1 MNLPDIDFTHI
12 QNIILT
18 ALTDIG
24 LKIVA
29 AILFWFIGRALIR
42 FTVKLVRAWMEKRVL
57 DPTVENY
64 LSAAISVILN
74 ILLVIGILGNFGL
87 QTTSFAALFATL
99 GITIGAAW
107 AGLLANLAAGIF
119 LIVLRP
125 FKVGDYVI
133 AGGTNG
139 NVSHIGLFSTTII
152 TSDNVATII
161 GNNKIFGDTIQNFSS
176 NSYRRLNLKVQLT
189 SGVDHQAAI
198 TLLREKVAAIPGV
211 LSNPAVVIDIGDLN
225 LVGPVL
231 VVRPCCSAFDYTP
244 VHFATNKVILE
255 TLESAGFAPK
265 MSGQNF
271 LINQSI

>member
-1 MNLPDIDFTHI
+1 MTLPEIDFTRI
-12 QNIILT
+12 QNIILS
-18 ALTDIG
+18 AVTDIG
-24 LKIVA
+24 LKIIA
-29 AILFWFIGRALIR
+29 ALLIWFIGRALIQ
-42 FTVKLVRAWMEKRVL
+42 FTIKLVRAWMEKRVL
-57 DPTVENY
+57 DPTLENY
-64 LSAAISVILN
+64 VVAAIAVTLN
-74 ILLVIGILGNFGL
+74 ILLIIGILGNFGL

-125 FKVGDYVI
+125 FKVGDFVI
-133 AGGTNG
+133 AGGING
-139 NVSHIGLFSTTII
+139 NITHIGLFSTTIT
-152 TSDNVATII
+152 TSDNVATLV

-176 NSYRRLNLKVQLT
+176 NSYRRLNLRVQLT
-189 SGVDHQAAI
+189 SGVDYQAAI
-198 TLLREKVAAIPGV
+198 ALLREKVAAIPGV

-255 TLESAGFAPK
+255 TLETAGFAPK
-265 MSGQNF
+265 MTGQNL
-271 LINQSI
+271 LINQ

>member
-1 MNLPDIDFTHI
+1 MNLPDIDFAGI

-57 DPTVENY
+57 DPTVESY
-64 LSAAISVILN
+64 VSAAIAVTLN
-74 ILLVIGILGNFGL
+74 ILLIIGILGNFGL

-133 AGGTNG
+133 AGGING
-139 NVSHIGLFSTTII
+139 NITYIGLFSTTIT

-189 SGVDHQAAI
+189 SGVDYQAAI
-198 TLLREKVAAIPGV
+198 ALLREKVAAIPGV
-211 LSNPAVVIDIGDLN
+211 LPNPAVVIDIGDLN

-231 VVRPCCSAFDYTP
+231 VVRPCCSAADYTP

-255 TLESAGFAPK
+255 TLETAGFTPK

-271 LINQSI
+271 LINQ

>member
-1 MNLPDIDFTHI
+1 VT
-12 QNIILT
+12 
-18 ALTDIG
+18 
-24 LKIVA
+24 
-29 AILFWFIGRALIR
+29 
-42 FTVKLVRAWMEKRVL
+42 
-57 DPTVENY
+57 
-64 LSAAISVILN
+64 LN
-74 ILLVIGILGNFGL
+74 ILLIIGILGNFGL

-133 AGGTNG
+133 AGGING
-139 NVSHIGLFSTTII
+139 NITYIGLFSTTIT

-189 SGVDHQAAI
+189 SGVDYQAAI
-198 TLLREKVAAIPGV
+198 ALLREKVAAIPGV
-211 LSNPAVVIDIGDLN
+211 LPNPAVVIDIGDLN

-231 VVRPCCSAFDYTP
+231 VVRPCCSAADYTP

-255 TLESAGFAPK
+255 TLETAGFTPK

-271 LINQSI
+271 LINQ

>member
-1 MNLPDIDFTHI
+1 MTLPEIDFTRI
-12 QNIILT
+12 QNIILS
-18 ALTDIG
+18 AVTDIG
-24 LKIVA
+24 LKIIA
-29 AILFWFIGRALIR
+29 ALLIWFIGRALIQ
-42 FTVKLVRAWMEKRVL
+42 FTIKLVRAWMEKRVL
-57 DPTVENY
+57 DPTLENY
-64 LSAAISVILN
+64 VVAAIAVTLN
-74 ILLVIGILGNFGL
+74 ILLIIGILGNFGL

-125 FKVGDYVI
+125 FKVGDFVI
-133 AGGTNG
+133 AGGING
-139 NVSHIGLFSTTII
+139 NITQIGLFSTTIT
-152 TSDNVATII
+152 TSDNVATLV

-176 NSYRRLNLKVQLT
+176 NSYRRLNLRVQLT
-189 SGVDHQAAI
+189 SGVDYQAAI
-198 TLLREKVAAIPGV
+198 ALLREKVAAIPGV

-255 TLESAGFAPK
+255 TLETAGFAPK
-265 MSGQNF
+265 MTGQNL
-271 LINQSI
+271 LINQ

>member
-1 MNLPDIDFTHI
+1 MNLSEIDFTRM

-18 ALTDIG
+18 AVTDIG

-29 AILFWFIGRALIR
+29 AILFWFIGRALIQ
-42 FTVKLVRAWMEKRVL
+42 FTVKLVRAWMEKKVL

-64 LSAAISVILN
+64 VAAAISVIMN
-74 ILLVIGILGNFGL
+74 ILLIIGILGNFGL

-125 FKVGDYVI
+125 FKVGDYVV
-133 AGGTNG
+133 AGGING
-139 NVSHIGLFSTTII
+139 NITQIGLFSTTI
-152 TSDNVATII
+152 TTADNVATLI
-161 GNNKIFGDTIQNFSS
+161 GNNKIFSDTIQNFSS
-176 NSYRRLNLKVQLT
+176 NAYRRLHLKVQLT
-189 SGVDHQAAI
+189 SGVDYQAAM

-211 LSNPAVVIDIGDLN
+211 LANPAVVIDIGDLN

-244 VHFATNKVILE
+244 VYFATNRVILE
-255 TLESAGFAPK
+255 TLEAAGFAPK
-265 MSGQNF
+265 MTGQNL
-271 LINQSI
+271 LINQ

>member
-1 MNLPDIDFTHI
+1 MNLPDIDFAGI

-29 AILFWFIGRALIR
+29 AILFWLIGRALIR
-42 FTVKLVRAWMEKRVL
+42 FTVKLVSAWMEKRVL
-57 DPTVENY
+57 DPTVESY
-64 LSAAISVILN
+64 VSAAISVTLN
-74 ILLVIGILGNFGL
+74 ILLIIGILGNFGL

-133 AGGTNG
+133 AGGING
-139 NVSHIGLFSTTII
+139 NITYIGLFSTTIT

-189 SGVDHQAAI
+189 SGVDYQAAI
-198 TLLREKVAAIPGV
+198 ALLREKVAAIPGV
-211 LSNPAVVIDIGDLN
+211 LPNPAVVIDIGDLN

-231 VVRPCCSAFDYTP
+231 VVRPCCSAADYTP

-255 TLESAGFAPK
+255 TLETAGFTPK

-271 LINQSI
+271 LINQ

>member
-1 MNLPDIDFTHI
+1 MNLPEIDFASI

-24 LKIVA
+24 LKIIA
-29 AILFWFIGRALIR
+29 ALLIWFIGRALIQ
-42 FTVKLVRAWMEKRVL
+42 FTVKLVREWMAKRVL

-64 LSAAISVILN
+64 VASATAVILN
-74 ILLVIGILGNFGL
+74 ILLIIGILGNFGL

-125 FKVGDYVI
+125 FKVGDFVI
-133 AGGTNG
+133 AGGING
-139 NVSHIGLFSTTII
+139 NITQIGLFSTTIT
-152 TSDNVATII
+152 TSDNVANFV
-161 GNNKIFGDTIQNFSS
+161 GNSKIFGDTIQNFSS

-189 SGVDHQAAI
+189 SGVDYQAAI
-198 TLLREKVAAIPGV
+198 ALLREKVTAIPGV
-211 LSNPAVVIDIGDLN
+211 LPNPAVVIDIGDLN

-255 TLESAGFAPK
+255 TLEAAGFAPK
-265 MSGQNF
+265 MTGQNL
-271 LINQSI
+271 LINQ

>member
-1 MNLPDIDFTHI
+1 MNLPDIDFAGI

-42 FTVKLVRAWMEKRVL
+42 FTVKLVSAWMEKRVL
-57 DPTVENY
+57 DPTIESYV
-64 LSAAISVILN
+64 STAISVTLN
-74 ILLVIGILGNFGL
+74 ILLIIGILGNFGL

-133 AGGTNG
+133 AGGING
-139 NVSHIGLFSTTII
+139 NITYIGLFSTTIT

-176 NSYRRLNLKVQLT
+176 NSYRRLNHKVQPT
-189 SGVDHQAAI
+189 S
-198 TLLREKVAAIPGV
+198 
-211 LSNPAVVIDIGDLN
+211 
-225 LVGPVL
+225 
-231 VVRPCCSAFDYTP
+231 
-244 VHFATNKVILE
+244 
-255 TLESAGFAPK
+255 
-265 MSGQNF
+265 
-271 LINQSI
+271 

>member
-1 MNLPDIDFTHI
+1 MTLPEIDFTRI
-12 QNIILT
+12 QNIILS
-18 ALTDIG
+18 AVTDIG
-24 LKIVA
+24 LKIIA
-29 AILFWFIGRALIR
+29 ALLIWFIGRALIQ
-42 FTVKLVRAWMEKRVL
+42 FTIKLVRAWMEKRVL
-57 DPTVENY
+57 DPTLENY
-64 LSAAISVILN
+64 VVAAIAVTLN
-74 ILLVIGILGNFGL
+74 ILLIIGILGNFGL

-125 FKVGDYVI
+125 FKVGDFVI
-133 AGGTNG
+133 AGGING
-139 NVSHIGLFSTTII
+139 NITQIGLFSTTIT
-152 TSDNVATII
+152 TSDNVATLV

-176 NSYRRLNLKVQLT
+176 NSYRRLNLRVQLT
-189 SGVDHQAAI
+189 SGVDYQAAI
-198 TLLREKVAAIPGV
+198 ALLREKVSAIPGV

-255 TLESAGFAPK
+255 TLETAGFAPK
-265 MSGQNF
+265 MTGQNL
-271 LINQSI
+271 LINQ

>member
-1 MNLPDIDFTHI
+1 MNLPDIDFAGI
-12 QNIILT
+12 QNISLN

-29 AILFWFIGRALIR
+29 AILFWFIGRALIH

-64 LSAAISVILN
+64 VSAAISVTLN
-74 ILLVIGILGNFGL
+74 ILLIIGILGNFGL

-133 AGGTNG
+133 AGGING
-139 NVSHIGLFSTTII
+139 NISYIGLFSTTIT

-189 SGVDHQAAI
+189 SGVDYQAAI
-198 TLLREKVAAIPGV
+198 ALLREKVAAIPGV
-211 LSNPAVVIDIGDLN
+211 LPNPAVVIDIGDLN

-231 VVRPCCSAFDYTP
+231 VVRPCCSALDYTP

-255 TLESAGFAPK
+255 TLEKAGFTPK

-271 LINQSI
+271 LINQ

>member
-1 MNLPDIDFTHI
+1 MNLPEIDFASI

-24 LKIVA
+24 LKIIA
-29 AILFWFIGRALIR
+29 ALLIWFIGRALIQ
-42 FTVKLVRAWMEKRVL
+42 FTVKLVRAWMAKRVL

-64 LSAAISVILN
+64 VASATAVILN
-74 ILLVIGILGNFGL
+74 ILLIIGILGNFGL

-107 AGLLANLAAGIF
+107 AGLLSNLAAGIF

-125 FKVGDYVI
+125 FKVGDFVI
-133 AGGTNG
+133 AGGING
-139 NVSHIGLFSTTII
+139 NITQIGLFSTTIT
-152 TSDNVATII
+152 TSDNVANFV
-161 GNNKIFGDTIQNFSS
+161 GNSKIFGDTIQNFSS

-189 SGVDHQAAI
+189 SGVDYQAAI
-198 TLLREKVAAIPGV
+198 ALLREKVTAIPGV
-211 LSNPAVVIDIGDLN
+211 LPNPAVVIDIGDLN

-255 TLESAGFAPK
+255 TLEAAGFAPK
-265 MSGQNF
+265 MTGQNL
-271 LINQSI
+271 LINQ

>member
-1 MNLPDIDFTHI
+1 MNLPDIDFAGI

-42 FTVKLVRAWMEKRVL
+42 FTVKLVSAWMEKRVL
-57 DPTVENY
+57 DPTIESYV
-64 LSAAISVILN
+64 SAAISVTLN
-74 ILLVIGILGNFGL
+74 ILLIIGILGNFGL

-133 AGGTNG
+133 AGGING
-139 NVSHIGLFSTTII
+139 NITYIGLFSTTIT

-189 SGVDHQAAI
+189 SGVDYQAAI
-198 TLLREKVAAIPGV
+198 ALLREKVAAIPGV
-211 LSNPAVVIDIGDLN
+211 LPNPAVVIDIGDLN

-231 VVRPCCSAFDYTP
+231 VVRPCCSAADYTP

-255 TLESAGFAPK
+255 TLETAGFTPK

-271 LINQSI
+271 LINQ

>member
-1 MNLPDIDFTHI
+1 MNLPEIDFTRI

-42 FTVKLVRAWMEKRVL
+42 FTATLVRAWMEKRVL

-64 LSAAISVILN
+64 VSAAISVILN
-74 ILLVIGILGNFGL
+74 ILLIIGILGNFGL

-125 FKVGDYVI
+125 FKVGDFVI
-133 AGGTNG
+133 AGGING
-139 NVSHIGLFSTTII
+139 NITQIGLFSTTIT
-152 TSDNVATII
+152 TSDNVATLV

-189 SGVDHQAAI
+189 NGVDYHGAI
-198 TLLREKVAAIPGV
+198 ALLREKVAAIPGV
-211 LSNPAVVIDIGDLN
+211 LPNPAVVIDIGDLN

-231 VVRPCCSAFDYTP
+231 VVRPCCSANDYTP

-255 TLESAGFAPK
+255 TIETAGFAPK

-271 LINQSI
+271 LINQ

>member
-1 MNLPDIDFTHI
+1 MNLPDIDFAGI

-42 FTVKLVRAWMEKRVL
+42 FTVKLVSAWMEKRVL
-57 DPTVENY
+57 DPTVESY
-64 LSAAISVILN
+64 VSAAIAVTLN
-74 ILLVIGILGNFGL
+74 ILLIIGILGNFGL

-133 AGGTNG
+133 AGGING
-139 NVSHIGLFSTTII
+139 NITYIGLFSTTIT

-189 SGVDHQAAI
+189 SGVDYQAAI
-198 TLLREKVAAIPGV
+198 ALLREKVAAIPGV
-211 LSNPAVVIDIGDLN
+211 LPNPAVVIDIGDLN

-231 VVRPCCSAFDYTP
+231 VVRPCCSAADYTP

-255 TLESAGFAPK
+255 TLETAGFTPK
-265 MSGQNF
+265 ISGQNF
-271 LINQSI
+271 LINQ

>member
-1 MNLPDIDFTHI
+1 MNLPEIDFASI

-24 LKIVA
+24 LKIIA
-29 AILFWFIGRALIR
+29 ALLIWFIGRALIQ
-42 FTVKLVRAWMEKRVL
+42 FTVKLVRAWMAKRVL

-64 LSAAISVILN
+64 VASATAVILN
-74 ILLVIGILGNFGL
+74 ILLIIGILGNFGL

-125 FKVGDYVI
+125 FKVGDFVI
-133 AGGTNG
+133 AGGING
-139 NVSHIGLFSTTII
+139 NITQIGLFSTTIT
-152 TSDNVATII
+152 TSDNVANFV
-161 GNNKIFGDTIQNFSS
+161 GNSKIFGDTIQNFSS

-189 SGVDHQAAI
+189 SGVDYQAAI
-198 TLLREKVAAIPGV
+198 ALLREKVTAIPGV
-211 LSNPAVVIDIGDLN
+211 LPNPAVVIDIGDLN

-255 TLESAGFAPK
+255 TLEAAGFAPK
-265 MSGQNF
+265 MTGQNL
-271 LINQSI
+271 LINQ

>member
-1 MNLPDIDFTHI
+1 MNLPEIDFASI

-24 LKIVA
+24 LKIIA
-29 AILFWFIGRALIR
+29 ALLIWFIGRALIQ
-42 FTVKLVRAWMEKRVL
+42 FTVKLVRAWMTKRVL

-64 LSAAISVILN
+64 VASATAVILN
-74 ILLVIGILGNFGL
+74 ILLIIGILGNFGL

-125 FKVGDYVI
+125 FKVGDFVI
-133 AGGTNG
+133 AGGING
-139 NVSHIGLFSTTII
+139 NITQIGLFSTTIT
-152 TSDNVATII
+152 TSDNVANFV
-161 GNNKIFGDTIQNFSS
+161 GNSKIFGDTIQNFSS

-189 SGVDHQAAI
+189 SGVDYQAAI
-198 TLLREKVAAIPGV
+198 ALLREKVTAIPGV
-211 LSNPAVVIDIGDLN
+211 LPNPAVVIDIGDLN

-255 TLESAGFAPK
+255 TLEAAGFAPK
-265 MSGQNF
+265 MTGQNL
-271 LINQSI
+271 LINQ

>member
-1 MNLPDIDFTHI
+1 MNLPDIDFAGI

-42 FTVKLVRAWMEKRVL
+42 FTVKLVSAWMEKRVL
-57 DPTVENY
+57 DPTVESY
-64 LSAAISVILN
+64 VSAAIAVTLN
-74 ILLVIGILGNFGL
+74 ILLIIGILGNFGL

-133 AGGTNG
+133 AGGING
-139 NVSHIGLFSTTII
+139 NITYIGLFSTTIT

-189 SGVDHQAAI
+189 SGVDYQAAI
-198 TLLREKVAAIPGV
+198 ALLREKVAAIPGV
-211 LSNPAVVIDIGDLN
+211 LPNPAVVIDIGDLN

-231 VVRPCCSAFDYTP
+231 VVRPCCSAADYTP

-255 TLESAGFAPK
+255 TLETAGFAPK

-271 LINQSI
+271 LINQ

>member
-1 MNLPDIDFTHI
+1 MNLSEIDFTRM

-18 ALTDIG
+18 AVTDIG

-29 AILFWFIGRALIR
+29 AILFWFIGRALIQ
-42 FTVKLVRAWMEKRVL
+42 FTVKLVRAWMEKKVL

-64 LSAAISVILN
+64 VAAAISVIMN
-74 ILLVIGILGNFGL
+74 ILLIIGILGNFGL

-125 FKVGDYVI
+125 FKVGDYVV
-133 AGGTNG
+133 AGGING
-139 NVSHIGLFSTTII
+139 NITQIGLFSTTI
-152 TSDNVATII
+152 TTADNVATLI
-161 GNNKIFGDTIQNFSS
+161 GNNKIFSDTIQNFSS
-176 NSYRRLNLKVQLT
+176 NAYRRLHLKVQLT
-189 SGVDHQAAI
+189 SGVDYQAAM

-211 LSNPAVVIDIGDLN
+211 LANPAVVIDIGDLN

-244 VHFATNKVILE
+244 VHFATNRVILE
-255 TLESAGFAPK
+255 TLEAAGFAPK
-265 MSGQNF
+265 MTGQNL
-271 LINQSI
+271 LINQ

>member
-1 MNLPDIDFTHI
+1 MNLPEIDFASI

-29 AILFWFIGRALIR
+29 ALLIWFIGRALIQ
-42 FTVKLVRAWMEKRVL
+42 FTVKLVRAWMAKRVL

-64 LSAAISVILN
+64 VASATAVILN
-74 ILLVIGILGNFGL
+74 ILLIIGILGNFGL

-125 FKVGDYVI
+125 FKVGDFVI
-133 AGGTNG
+133 AGGING
-139 NVSHIGLFSTTII
+139 NITQIGLFSTTIT
-152 TSDNVATII
+152 TSDNVANFV
-161 GNNKIFGDTIQNFSS
+161 GNSKIFGDTIQNFSS

-189 SGVDHQAAI
+189 SGVDYQAAI
-198 TLLREKVAAIPGV
+198 ALLREKVTAIPGV
-211 LSNPAVVIDIGDLN
+211 LPNPAVVIDIGDLN

-255 TLESAGFAPK
+255 TLEAAGFAPK
-265 MSGQNF
+265 MTGQNL
-271 LINQSI
+271 LINQ

>member
-1 MNLPDIDFTHI
+1 MTLPEIDFTRI
-12 QNIILT
+12 QNIILS
-18 ALTDIG
+18 AVTDIG
-24 LKIVA
+24 LKIIA
-29 AILFWFIGRALIR
+29 ALLIWFIGRALIQ
-42 FTVKLVRAWMEKRVL
+42 FTIKLVRAWMEKRVL
-57 DPTVENY
+57 DPTLENY
-64 LSAAISVILN
+64 VVAAIAVTLN
-74 ILLVIGILGNFGL
+74 ILLIIGIFGL

-125 FKVGDYVI
+125 FKVGDFVI
-133 AGGTNG
+133 AGGING
-139 NVSHIGLFSTTII
+139 NITQIGLFSTTIT
-152 TSDNVATII
+152 TSDNVATLV

-176 NSYRRLNLKVQLT
+176 NSYRRLNLRVQLT
-189 SGVDHQAAI
+189 SGVDYQAAI
-198 TLLREKVAAIPGV
+198 ALLREKVAAIPGV

-255 TLESAGFAPK
+255 TLETAGFAPK
-265 MSGQNF
+265 MTGQNL
-271 LINQSI
+271 LINQ

>member
-1 MNLPDIDFTHI
+1 MNLPEIDFAGI

-57 DPTVENY
+57 DPTVESY
-64 LSAAISVILN
+64 VSAAISVTLN
-74 ILLVIGILGNFGL
+74 ILLIIGILGNFGL

-133 AGGTNG
+133 AGGING
-139 NVSHIGLFSTTII
+139 NITYIGLFSTTIT

-189 SGVDHQAAI
+189 SGVDYQAAI
-198 TLLREKVAAIPGV
+198 ALLREKVAAIPGV
-211 LSNPAVVIDIGDLN
+211 LPNPAVVIDIGDLN

-231 VVRPCCSAFDYTP
+231 VVRPCCSAADYTP

-255 TLESAGFAPK
+255 TLETAGFTPK

-271 LINQSI
+271 LINQ